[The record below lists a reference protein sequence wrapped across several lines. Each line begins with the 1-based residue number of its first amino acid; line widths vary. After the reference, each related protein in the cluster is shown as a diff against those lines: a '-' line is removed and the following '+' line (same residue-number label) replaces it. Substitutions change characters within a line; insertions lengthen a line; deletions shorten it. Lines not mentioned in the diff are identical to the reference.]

1 MRFIMNEFK
10 DDTDTLC
17 TTCVYKQ
24 KGPIQQLSPE
34 YQLIVKFLYFKGLC
48 YV

>member
-1 MRFIMNEFK
+1 MNKCK
-10 DDTDTLC
+10 DATDMLC
-17 TTCVYKQ
+17 TTCLYKQ
-24 KGPIQQLSPE
+24 EGQTQQLSSK